1 MVPPAQTVYPTQ
13 DFPEYGRRSNEEVT
27 RVSLNL
33 EQKQAVVAEVSK
45 VVSDA
50 KAAILAEYRGLTVAQ
65 MTDLRRKAHKDG
77 VYVRVVKNTL
87 VRRAV
92 SGSPYEC
99 LTDHLKG
106 PLAFVAG
113 GDAVTAAKVAV
124 DFAKDN
130 QAFKIM
136 AGSMGGK
143 LMSVAEMTALAKLP
157 SREVLLATLMGTM
170 QAPVQKFV
178 ATLNEVPTKF
188 VRALAA
194 IRDQKQAAA

>member
-1 MVPPAQTVYPTQ
+1 
-13 DFPEYGRRSNEEVT
+13 
-27 RVSLNL
+27 VSLNL

-65 MTDLRRKAHKDG
+65 MTDLRRKANQGG

-92 SGSPYEC
+92 DGSPYEC
-99 LTDHLKG
+99 LKDHLKG

-113 GDAVTAAKVAV
+113 QDPVAAAKVVV

-130 QAFKIM
+130 QAFKIT
-136 AGSMGGK
+136 AGAMGGK
-143 LMSVAEMTALAKLP
+143 LMSTAEMTALAKLP
-157 SREVLLATLMGTM
+157 SREVLLAQLMGTM
-170 QAPVQKFV
+170 KAPVQKFV
-178 ATLNEVPTKF
+178 STLNEVPAKF
-188 VRALAA
+188 VRTLAA
-194 IRDQKQAAA
+194 VRDQKPAAA

>member
-1 MVPPAQTVYPTQ
+1 M
-13 DFPEYGRRSNEEVT
+13 
-27 RVSLNL
+27 SLNL

-50 KAAILAEYRGLTVAQ
+50 KAAIVAEYRGLTVAQ
-65 MTDLRRKAHKDG
+65 MTDLRRKANKDG
-77 VYVRVVKNTL
+77 VYVRVVKNSL

-113 GDAVTAAKVAV
+113 QDPVTAAKVVV

-143 LMSVAEMTALAKLP
+143 LMSAAEMTALAKLP

-178 ATLNEVPTKF
+178 VTLNEVPAKF